1 MAGCRSDEINQIIHA
16 LGLIPHVEGGY
27 YREMYTSDLLTG
39 PGRASHG
46 SSRLA
51 SHIYYLLR
59 GNDRSRIHSLDA
71 DEMFHHYEGGP
82 LTIVE
87 FIENSEARST
97 VLGAHIAK
105 GQIPFHLVRAGTWFG
120 AYVCAEYEYSL
131 VGCTVVP
138 AFDWNSFRLGEKDEL
153 CRKFPHCYTFIES
166 FF

>member
-1 MAGCRSDEINQIIHA
+1 MVGCRSDEISQIIRV

-27 YREMYTSDLLTG
+27 YRELYTSDLLTG
-39 PGRASHG
+39 PGRAVQRFR
-46 SSRLA
+46 RLA

-87 FIENSEARST
+87 FLENSEPRST
-97 VLGAHIAK
+97 ILGPNVAS
-105 GQIPFHLVRAGTWFG
+105 GEVPFHFVRAGTWFG
-120 AYVCAEYEYSL
+120 AYVCAGYDYSL
-131 VGCTVVP
+131 VGFTVVP
-138 AFDWNSFRLGEKDEL
+138 AFDWNTFRIGEKDEL
-153 CRKFPHCYTFIES
+153 CRIFPQCHTFIDS